1 MSSEGTTVS
10 FERRGVQAEWE
21 ALQSGIL
28 GRLWT
33 PCGMGRLEHEDWGRK
48 GCGGQEPAQSHIQ
61 AGPQGQSGA
70 NTHQAGVTRLILR
83 CG

>member
-33 PCGMGRLEHEDWGRK
+33 PCGMGRLEHED
-48 GCGGQEPAQSHIQ
+48 
-61 AGPQGQSGA
+61 
-70 NTHQAGVTRLILR
+70 
-83 CG
+83 